1 MHGTKH
7 FSIVIGAMF
16 GAMLAGIIF
25 VQWELEGG
33 HFWKHNETIK
43 QVGTFF
49 VMLTNQAIEA
59 RPHLTTKSVKGDGN
73 CLFRSLGYQI
83 GDEDN
88 FEAIRLTIVSTVLD
102 NPDEYVGFFPGGH
115 PELQEWG
122 STMLAGAW
130 GDGICLRSVPRALN
144 VTVAVFRKATD
155 QPPTV
160 FVPPDATPSTL
171 SPPIYLELDE
181 TYAAAEHYS
190 PLVFEDETQ
199 VLAPPKRQRRKTKR
213 KRHTDVVIA
222 SGSQVAGPEEPAEK
236 PAKKFRGS
244 TEESLPEAAMPE
256 EPAEESLPLLDDT
269 LPVLSPQKEP
279 ANKSNELRSNRSSPS
294 LSPDRKP
301 ATRSNEL
308 AGDSLPVL
316 KHRRKKHKTMKE
328 KRNKRKEN
336 ASAVYVPELVEPRES
351 DMYVQTGARPVEDGA
366 TCLKC
371 GLWVTRSNVRLTG
384 KQKQCWICKVCH
396 SRYSALCRGYEKW
409 PPARFKLL
417 SPEQQQGFWKEVGTK
432 SGIKKMKEL
441 VDETITIGKVDQF
454 GNKSSGKYLP
464 LSVYRQQGYNT
475 KRIKR
480 NCKDVKYDAIL
491 GNLYRLQIDES
502 FELNMEEFRRE
513 QVTGAN
519 NHPAIQSQAAAT
531 GRVARAPSSKVAD
544 AEAVRVAKAVAI
556 QQAREESA
564 NKKVATKYLGKFVQ
578 LSFNLHSTLNNKSVK
593 KLTEDSK
600 KELVDQKAD
609 VQAMV
614 KRLQTAMCGKPL
626 VGGADECQHLFA
638 KASDANNRLL
648 SYASMQALVV

>member
-1 MHGTKH
+1 MHGTKYGG
-7 FSIVIGAMF
+7 IGIGAMF

-59 RPHLTTKSVKGDGN
+59 GPHLTTKSVKGDGS

-88 FEAIRLTIVSTVLD
+88 FEAIRLTLVSTVLD
-102 NPDEYVGFFPGGH
+102 NPDDYVGFFSGGL

-130 GDGICLRSVPRALN
+130 GDGICLRSAPRVLN
-144 VTVAVFRKATD
+144 VTVVVFRKDTD

-171 SPPIYLELDE
+171 LPPIYLELDE
-181 TYAAAEHYS
+181 TSAAAEHYS
-190 PLVFEDETQ
+190 PLVFEDDAGDDGD
-199 VLAPPKRQRRKTKR
+199 APPKRQRRKTKR
-213 KRHTDVVIA
+213 KRHNDVVIA
-222 SGSQVAGPEEPAEK
+222 SGSQVAGPEEPTEK
-236 PAKKFRGS
+236 PAEKFCGS
-244 TEESLPEAAMPE
+244 LEESLP
-256 EPAEESLPLLDDT
+256 SLDDT
-269 LPVLSPQKEP
+269 LPFLSPQKEP
-279 ANKSNELRSNRSSPS
+279 ANTSNELRSNRSSPS
-294 LSPDRKP
+294 LSPDKKP

-308 AGDSLPVL
+308 ADGSLPVL

-336 ASAVYVPELVEPRES
+336 ASAMNVPELVEPRES
-351 DMYVQTGARPVEDGA
+351 DMCVQTGARPVEDGA
-366 TCLKC
+366 TCRKC
-371 GLWVTRSNVRLTG
+371 GLWVTRSKVRLSG

-396 SRYSALCRGYEKW
+396 SRYSALARAYEKW

-417 SPEQQQGFWKEVGTK
+417 SDEQQQGFWRDVATK
-432 SGIKKMKEL
+432 SGTKKMKEL
-441 VDETITIGKVDQF
+441 VDETIRVGKVDQF
-454 GNKSSGKYLP
+454 GNKSSGQYLP

-480 NCKDVKYDAIL
+480 YCKDVMYDAIL
-491 GNLYRLQIDES
+491 GKLYRLQIEES

-513 QVTGAN
+513 QVTGASN
-519 NHPAIQSQAAAT
+519 QPALQPQVT
-531 GRVARAPSSKVAD
+531 GRVARAPSSKAKD
-544 AEAVRVAKAVAI
+544 AEAVRVAKAVGM
-556 QQAREESA
+556 QQAREEGA
-564 NKKVATKYLGKFVQ
+564 TKKVATKYLGKFVQ
-578 LSFNLHSTLNNKSVK
+578 LSFNLNSTLNSKCIK
-593 KLTEDSK
+593 KLTVASK
-600 KELVDQKAD
+600 KELVGLKAD

-626 VGGADECQHLFA
+626 VGGADECQHLLA